1 MHDHDAHASDQSGQ
15 RPQSAA
21 RDHMANARTLLA
33 WIRTAIALMALG
45 FVVARFGLFLRE
57 LAVVAPAGAAPTT
70 NPGLSSAVGI
80 GLVATGLLV
89 TTLSAARFIKT
100 RQEIEHGEF
109 RPGLALEIVLAT
121 VTVAGGVALVADLA
135 LTR

>member
-1 MHDHDAHASDQSGQ
+1 
-15 RPQSAA
+15 
-21 RDHMANARTLLA
+21 MANARTLLA

-57 LAVVAPAGAAPTT
+57 LAVVAPTGAASAT
-70 NPGLSSAVGI
+70 NPSLSSAIGI

-89 TTLSAARFIKT
+89 TTLSAARFVKT
-100 RQEIEHGEF
+100 RQEIERDEF
-109 RPGLALEIVLAT
+109 RPGVTLEIVLAA